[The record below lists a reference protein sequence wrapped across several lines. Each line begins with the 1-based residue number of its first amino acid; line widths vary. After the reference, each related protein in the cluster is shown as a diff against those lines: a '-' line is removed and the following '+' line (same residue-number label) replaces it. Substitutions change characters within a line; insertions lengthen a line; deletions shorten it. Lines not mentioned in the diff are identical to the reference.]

1 MEVGEGQLAEFAS
14 SNRLR
19 NDRPNETHK
28 KSKNF
33 FEASHS
39 TFFIFILVCD
49 SLF

>member
-28 KSKNF
+28 KSKTF
-33 FEASHS
+33 LKLLTAL
-39 TFFIFILVCD
+39 FFIFILVCD